1 MRDYLTQVA
10 QAYYDYLV
18 SANKGVQDIE
28 LLSTSQENNIFI
40 FSLKQKI
47 FSLDCIVFES
57 PDFSISFD
65 DEQIVDKRYHE
76 ELRRLEI
83 QVSDMLALRF
93 KEAINAKKLRIY
105 SNLRFLVL
113 KLKDFFTEQDIVFP
127 TKKPSFAIT
136 PNPKLAPPQQK
147 ALEGLLNSTI
157 SYIWGPPGCGKTQ
170 FVLFEALLHY
180 IKQDKKV
187 CVLAPTNN
195 ALEQILRT
203 LVAKMDTLGI
213 DRGKILRLGTP
224 TLNFMQTFEDIC
236 DPYIMKQKKQDLFS
250 GSLDPR
256 ARYQEARIFAMTMDG
271 FIRRYGSLQ
280 TKFAHIFLDEGAF
293 TPLIKALA
301 ICVDN
306 TPLTILGDHK
316 QLTPICEMEERRMHG
331 EFEKMKLWNFSALFL
346 EDFFFDKNLLQK
358 STTATPSF
366 SQTQVFKLN
375 QTYRYG
381 SNLAQILNQSI
392 YHMPEGLQ
400 GAGEPTQIYFIDAPR
415 IPTDGDMTSEQEARE
430 IYRLT
435 RELREG
441 YAIITPFKKQ
451 REMIMRQGIAP
462 YLVMTIHASQGQ
474 EFDTIIFSPVKLHY
488 HLTDSN
494 KNEAL
499 YALNVAISRLKKT
512 LILVCDYRYWIRQE
526 GQFLTQLLKQAAPY
540 PRKIL

>member
-10 QAYYDYLV
+10 QTYYDYLV
-18 SANKGVQDIE
+18 SANKGLQDID
-28 LLSTSQENNIFI
+28 LLSITQENNIFI
-40 FSLKQKI
+40 FNLKQKI
-47 FSLDCIVFES
+47 LSLDCIVFES

-83 QVSDMLALRF
+83 QVSDILALRF

-127 TKKPSFAIT
+127 TKKPSFAIM

-203 LVAKMDTLGI
+203 LVAKMDDLGI

-224 TLNFMQTFEDIC
+224 TLNFMQSFEDIC

-250 GSLDPR
+250 SSLDPR
-256 ARYQEARIFAMTMDG
+256 ARYQEAQIFAMTMDG

-306 TPLTILGDHK
+306 TPLTILGDRK
-316 QLTPICEMEERRMHG
+316 QLTPICEMEERCMHG
-331 EFEKMKLWNFSALFL
+331 GFEKMKLWNFSALFL
-346 EDFFFDKNLLQK
+346 EDFFFDKSLLQK
-358 STTATPSF
+358 IPLPPHHLAKPKFSNSIKPTAMATISPKS
-366 SQTQVFKLN
+366 SIKVSIACP
-375 QTYRYG
+375 RACM
-381 SNLAQILNQSI
+381 AQARPHRFISSMRPQSLVMAI
-392 YHMPEGLQ
+392 GLQ
-400 GAGEPTQIYFIDAPR
+400 SKRLGRYIGLL
-415 IPTDGDMTSEQEARE
+415 GSCARAMPSS
-430 IYRLT
+430 R
-435 RELREG
+435 
-441 YAIITPFKKQ
+441 
-451 REMIMRQGIAP
+451 
-462 YLVMTIHASQGQ
+462 
-474 EFDTIIFSPVKLHY
+474 
-488 HLTDSN
+488 HLKSSA
-494 KNEAL
+494 K
-499 YALNVAISRLKKT
+499 
-512 LILVCDYRYWIRQE
+512 
-526 GQFLTQLLKQAAPY
+526 
-540 PRKIL
+540 